1 MWAWNKVALLQKVLR
16 ETPPER
22 APWILYIQPDT
33 IVDDIAFTFP
43 FEMYQD
49 KHWVSVGKAESVLN
63 GWASGGCL
71 SRHLPDG
78 RHLLGTPDL
87 PSSAHRN
94 ASSCFKRGEG
104 LCQRCRTLYIR
115 KVLRWDW

>member
-63 GWASGGCL
+63 GWASGGSL
-71 SRHLPDG
+71 SSRSYSCGICREPQIF
-78 RHLLGTPDL
+78 LL
-87 PSSAHRN
+87 
-94 ASSCFKRGEG
+94 
-104 LCQRCRTLYIR
+104 
-115 KVLRWDW
+115 

>member
-63 GWASGGCL
+63 GWASGGFL
-71 SRHLPDG
+71 SSSTYLGGACWMGGTCWEPQIF
-78 RHLLGTPDL
+78 LL
-87 PSSAHRN
+87 
-94 ASSCFKRGEG
+94 
-104 LCQRCRTLYIR
+104 
-115 KVLRWDW
+115 

>member
-1 MWAWNKVALLQKVLR
+1 MWAWNKVALLQKVLK

-49 KHWVSVGKAESVLN
+49 KHWVSVGEAQSVLN
-63 GWASGGCL
+63 GWASGELL
-71 SRHLPDG
+71 SSSSFWAAFAGSPRSHRLSSPQW
-78 RHLLGTPDL
+78 HILLH
-87 PSSAHRN
+87 AR
-94 ASSCFKRGEG
+94 
-104 LCQRCRTLYIR
+104 
-115 KVLRWDW
+115 